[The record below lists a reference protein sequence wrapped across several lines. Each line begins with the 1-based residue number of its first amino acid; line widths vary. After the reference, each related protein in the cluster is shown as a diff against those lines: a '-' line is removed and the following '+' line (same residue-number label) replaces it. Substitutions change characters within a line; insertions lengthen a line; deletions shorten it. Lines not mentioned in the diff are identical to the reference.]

1 MALQR
6 LYIWDD
12 LKHWTEIHY
21 EEVKEESL
29 SAAASGIENTE
40 YFTLEECYRL
50 TECAHHWK
58 QGHCRCDQSQDEV
71 VVEQG
76 TPSIQHDRKR
86 FQQRHTLTEN
96 VMWIKGNLAEP
107 RNAKDIQEN
116 ARSQKEKHGMLF
128 SFVALM
134 KN

>member
-40 YFTLEECYRL
+40 YFTLEQCYRL

-58 QGHCRCDQSQDEV
+58 
-71 VVEQG
+71 
-76 TPSIQHDRKR
+76 
-86 FQQRHTLTEN
+86 
-96 VMWIKGNLAEP
+96 
-107 RNAKDIQEN
+107 
-116 ARSQKEKHGMLF
+116 
-128 SFVALM
+128 
-134 KN
+134 